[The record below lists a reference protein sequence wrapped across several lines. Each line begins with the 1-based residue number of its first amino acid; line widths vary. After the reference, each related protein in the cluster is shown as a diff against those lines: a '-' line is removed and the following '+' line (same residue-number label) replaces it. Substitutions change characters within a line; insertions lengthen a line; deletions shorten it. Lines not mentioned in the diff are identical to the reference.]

1 MIISRTP
8 FRVSFVGGGTDLPA
22 FYESDEGKV
31 ISCAINKYLY
41 VVVKRQLG
49 IVEHKYRI
57 NWSKVEFA
65 DSIDEIEH
73 PIVREALR
81 LLEIDFPIEITTF
94 AEVPANTGLGSSSTF
109 AVGLLHALYA
119 ICGRYVSKAEL
130 ASQAAKI
137 EIDIL
142 NRPIGRQDH
151 YAASYG
157 NLNIFTFNND
167 HSVNVD
173 PVFYKAEILDEI
185 ENSLMMFY
193 TKIKRSST
201 SILSEQSQKAELNKG
216 TLKQMRDLVNPLRDL
231 FVSPMDH
238 EAFGAIL
245 DKGWQL
251 KKSQTPLISSDE
263 IDGYYNRAIMAGA
276 TGGKLLGAGGGGF
289 LLLCAKPEQAGEI
302 RKVMEPLFELPFKL
316 DFVGTRISYY
326 DLSGD

>member
-1 MIISRTP
+1 M
-8 FRVSFVGGGTDLPA
+8 SFVGGGTDLPA
-22 FYESDEGKV
+22 FYQSGEGKV
-31 ISCAINKYLY
+31 LSCAINKYLY
-41 VVVKRQLG
+41 VVAKRQLG

-65 DSIDEIEH
+65 DTIDEIEH

-109 AVGLLHALYA
+109 AVGLLHALHA
-119 ICGRYVSKAEL
+119 ICGRYVSKSEL
-130 ASQAAKI
+130 ASEAARI

-157 NLNIFTFNND
+157 SLNVFTFNRD
-167 HSVNVD
+167 HTVNVE
-173 PVFYKAEILDEI
+173 PVLYSAEILDELQR
-185 ENSLMMFY
+185 SLMMFY

-201 SILSEQSQKAELNKG
+201 TILSEQSHHVGDNVDALTQMKA
-216 TLKQMRDLVNPLRDL
+216 LVEPLRSL
-231 FVSPMDH
+231 FVSPLDH
-238 EAFGAIL
+238 DSFGAIL

-251 KKSQTPLISSDE
+251 KKSQTKLISSDE
-263 IDGYYNRAIMAGA
+263 IDNYYNRALLAGA

-289 LLLCAKPEQAGEI
+289 LLLCAKPRAQEAI
-302 RKVMEPLFELPFKL
+302 RKAMKPLFELPFKV
-316 DFVGTRISYY
+316 DFAGTRINYY
-326 DLSGD
+326 DLSGEK